1 MPLNINLQQIM
12 LHMLNFVILIGGLYM
27 LLFKPVKDF
36 MENRQAAYKKADED
50 AKTALDE
57 AEAKVAEYNSK
68 IGNADKEIAAKRA
81 ESIKATD
88 KEIAEKIANAEAE
101 AKEIL
106 ADARVN
112 AEAEKKSILASAQ
125 TEIRDFAL
133 EAAKKIATSGDTLA
147 DFLDANE
154 EV

>member
-1 MPLNINLQQIM
+1 MPLNINLQQIL
-12 LHMLNFVILIGGLYM
+12 LHMLNFVILIGGLYI

-36 MENRQAAYKKADED
+36 MDKRQAAYKKADDD
-50 AKTALDE
+50 AKSAISE

-68 IGNADKEIAAKRA
+68 MGNADKEIAAKRA
-81 ESIKATD
+81 ETLKATE
-88 KEIAEKIANAEAE
+88 KEVAEKIADAEAE

-106 ADARVN
+106 ADARAN

-125 TEIRDFAL
+125 TEIKDITR
-133 EAAKKIATSGDTLA
+133 EAVAKIVNSGDTLA
-147 DFLDANE
+147 DFLDSTE

>member
-1 MPLNINLQQIM
+1 MPLNINLQQIL

-27 LLFKPVKDF
+27 LLFKPVRDF
-36 MENRQAAYKKADED
+36 MDKRQAAYQKADED
-50 AKTALDE
+50 AKNAISN

-81 ESIKATD
+81 ESLKA
-88 KEIAEKIANAEAE
+88 AEKEASEKIEAAEEE
-101 AKEIL
+101 AKGIL
-106 ADARVN
+106 ADARAN

-125 TEIRDFAL
+125 TEIRDIAL

-147 DFLDANE
+147 DFLDSNE

>member
-1 MPLNINLQQIM
+1 MPLNINLQQIL
-12 LHMLNFVILIGGLYM
+12 LHMLNFVILIGGLYI

-36 MENRQAAYKKADED
+36 MDKRQAAYKKADDD
-50 AKTALDE
+50 AKNAISE

-68 IGNADKEIAAKRA
+68 MGNADKEIAAKRA
-81 ESIKATD
+81 ETLKATE
-88 KEIAEKIANAEAE
+88 KEVAEKIADAEAE

-106 ADARVN
+106 ADARAN

-125 TEIRDFAL
+125 TEIKDITR
-133 EAAKKIATSGDTLA
+133 EAVAKIVNSGDTLT
-147 DFLDANE
+147 DFLDSTE

>member
-1 MPLNINLQQIM
+1 MPLNINLQQIL
-12 LHMLNFVILIGGLYM
+12 LHMLNFVILIGGLYI

-36 MENRQAAYKKADED
+36 MDKRQAAYKKADDD
-50 AKTALDE
+50 AKNAISE

-81 ESIKATD
+81 ETLKATE
-88 KEIAEKIANAEAE
+88 KEVAEKIADAEAE

-106 ADARVN
+106 ADARAN

-125 TEIRDFAL
+125 TEIKDITR
-133 EAAKKIATSGDTLA
+133 EAVAKIVNSGDTLA
-147 DFLDANE
+147 DFLDSTE

>member
-1 MPLNINLQQIM
+1 MPLNINLQQIL
-12 LHMLNFVILIGGLYM
+12 LHMLNFVILIGGLYI

-36 MENRQAAYKKADED
+36 MDKRQAAYKKADDD
-50 AKTALDE
+50 AKKAISE

-68 IGNADKEIAAKRA
+68 MGNADKEIAAKRA
-81 ESIKATD
+81 ETLKATE
-88 KEIAEKIANAEAE
+88 KEVAEKIADAEAE

-106 ADARVN
+106 ADARAN

-125 TEIRDFAL
+125 TEIKDITR
-133 EAAKKIATSGDTLA
+133 EAVAKIVNSGDTLA
-147 DFLDANE
+147 DFLDSTE